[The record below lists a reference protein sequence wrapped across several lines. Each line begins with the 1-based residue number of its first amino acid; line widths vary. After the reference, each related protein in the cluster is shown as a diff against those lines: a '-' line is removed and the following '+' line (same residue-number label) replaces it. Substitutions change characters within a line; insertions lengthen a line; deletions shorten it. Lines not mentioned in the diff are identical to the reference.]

1 MAEQELEQ
9 LEGTVEDII
18 YENADNGYTVF
29 EVSGGGVITVV
40 CGVVG
45 ELHAGESVICRG
57 RYENHATYGRQFHAQ
72 ECETDMPKDL
82 EAVYAF
88 LASRSLPYIG
98 AKTADKI
105 IDLFGAEA
113 LEVIANDPARLTQVP
128 GISPDKADR
137 IQQEFKRMFGM
148 RELIAYLAQF
158 EIGPR
163 KAMEVFRAFG
173 PGAMQA
179 ISANPYL
186 LCGEPL
192 QLDFRHADSIAQYYH
207 MEGDCAQR
215 LEAALLRTLRHNAG
229 NGHTCLPRAQLL
241 ETASNFIHQ
250 PPEKLARALDKC
262 IETEELCVKMFDGVP
277 YIYLPDL
284 LAAEQDIAHRL
295 AILARR
301 GKNTARDLDR
311 NLQVLELTQGFA
323 YAPLQREAIRKA
335 MTENCLV
342 LTGGPGTGK
351 TTTVNAI
358 LQLLENQA
366 ERVALCA
373 PTGRAAKRLSELTGR
388 KASTI
393 HRLLEV
399 DYTGGVVS
407 FIHND
412 KNLLKCDVVILDE
425 MSMVDVKLFQAL
437 VTALRYS
444 CRIIMV
450 GDADQLPSVG
460 PGNLLGEIIR
470 SGCVPTVCLN
480 EIFRQ
485 AKRSLI
491 VENAHH
497 IICGEPLQKGGKTD
511 DFFFLEVTGN
521 QTLENGTGAIAVD
534 GSKAGQADFGTVTA
548 GSFTAADN
556 SVVMVDGQSIKDTAA
571 VSGVTDVTISS
582 DSILY
587 VDGAE
592 KGETY
597 KVLAGSGIDQGWADD
612 NIISDNSLIIFNG
625 DHTGYDNFDVTAS
638 YDKVNNVYGE
648 GTVVID
654 SIVDKTLADK
664 NAGDAAFDF
673 FNDAVSSKHNV
684 TKDAQAAA
692 LNSVANMGE
701 LAGVNHGT
709 YSMSNAMTDAVAH
722 HLSLAAHG
730 EQDKDIWAHYIHNKE
745 DIDGMNFGGVDGS
758 YEAQYNGI
766 VVGSDL
772 YKNGKTTAGIALSY
786 ADGNINGS
794 NIASSTKNDA
804 EYYGA
809 SLYGRIDNGDSAILG
824 DISYMHSDNDITQNN
839 SGHEITASA
848 DADAFSIGI
857 RAEQAY
863 KAGAG
868 KFVPYAGI
876 RYMHLGAGDYSNS
889 LGMEYNADDQNLWL
903 LPVGV
908 TYSAEV
914 QSGDWT
920 VKPIAEVGY
929 VWTMGDRD
937 TDQTVSL
944 NGASDTFGFETA
956 DSGSFIGRLGIEAEK
971 ADVTYGRTRVCF
983 FRKSFWPTAA
993 AESTNCAATKI
1004 HLSMNWLK
1012 RLQMPVFRWLQ

>member
-9 LEGTVEDII
+9 IEGTVEDII

-173 PGAMQA
+173 VGAMQA
-179 ISANPYL
+179 ISSNPYL

-437 VTALRYS
+437 LAAARYH

-460 PGNLLGEIIR
+460 PGNILGEILR
-470 SGCVPTVCLN
+470 TGVVPTVRLTD
-480 EIFRQ
+480 IFRQ
-485 AKRSLI
+485 AQQSLI
-491 VENAHH
+491 VQNAHR
-497 IICGEPLQKGGKTD
+497 IVEGQMPQKGGPKD
-511 DFFFLEVTGN
+511 DFFMIESTGLACQKLVCDLVSSRLPKAYGFDPVKDIQVLCPTKVGPTGSVELN
-521 QTLENGTGAIAVD
+521 RRLQEILNPPMRGKPQIGTEKNAKILRLGD
-534 GSKAGQADFGTVTA
+534 K
-548 GSFTAADN
+548 
-556 SVVMVDGQSIKDTAA
+556 VMQIKNDYDIT
-571 VSGVTDVTISS
+571 
-582 DSILY
+582 Y
-587 VDGAE
+587 ERDGAE
-592 KGETY
+592 
-597 KVLAGSGIDQGWADD
+597 AGVGAY
-612 NIISDNSLIIFNG
+612 NG
-625 DHTGYDNFDVTAS
+625 DLGIITAVDPDARAVTVMMDDRKYVYSADQLAELEPAYAVTVHKSQGSEFPAVILPVADVPARLCYRNLLYTGVTRAR
-638 YDKVNNVYGE
+638 KLCVLTGTARTEEAMVRNVRQNMRYSGLRFL
-648 GTVVID
+648 
-654 SIVDKTLADK
+654 LAD
-664 NAGDAAFDF
+664 
-673 FNDAVSSKHNV
+673 
-684 TKDAQAAA
+684 AAA
-692 LNSVANMGE
+692 P
-701 LAGVNHGT
+701 
-709 YSMSNAMTDAVAH
+709 
-722 HLSLAAHG
+722 
-730 EQDKDIWAHYIHNKE
+730 
-745 DIDGMNFGGVDGS
+745 
-758 YEAQYNGI
+758 
-766 VVGSDL
+766 
-772 YKNGKTTAGIALSY
+772 TAE
-786 ADGNINGS
+786 
-794 NIASSTKNDA
+794 K
-804 EYYGA
+804 
-809 SLYGRIDNGDSAILG
+809 
-824 DISYMHSDNDITQNN
+824 
-839 SGHEITASA
+839 
-848 DADAFSIGI
+848 
-857 RAEQAY
+857 Y
-863 KAGAG
+863 KAG
-868 KFVPYAGI
+868 
-876 RYMHLGAGDYSNS
+876 
-889 LGMEYNADDQNLWL
+889 DDQ
-903 LPVGV
+903 
-908 TYSAEV
+908 A
-914 QSGDWT
+914 
-920 VKPIAEVGY
+920 
-929 VWTMGDRD
+929 
-937 TDQTVSL
+937 
-944 NGASDTFGFETA
+944 
-956 DSGSFIGRLGIEAEK
+956 
-971 ADVTYGRTRVCF
+971 
-983 FRKSFWPTAA
+983 
-993 AESTNCAATKI
+993 
-1004 HLSMNWLK
+1004 
-1012 RLQMPVFRWLQ
+1012 

>member
-1 MAEQELEQ
+1 MAEPETGLEQ

-18 YENADNGYTVF
+18 YENPDNGYTVF
-29 EVSGGGVITVV
+29 EVSGGGALTVV

-57 RYENHATYGRQFHAQ
+57 KFENHATYGRQFHAR

-88 LASRSLPYIG
+88 LASGSLPYIG
-98 AKTADKI
+98 AKTANKLLDK
-105 IDLFGAEA
+105 FGAAA
-113 LEVIANDPARLTQVP
+113 LDVIANDPARLTEIP

-158 EIGPR
+158 EISPR
-163 KAMEVFRAFG
+163 RAMEVFRVFG

-262 IETEELCVKMFDGVP
+262 IETEVLCIKMFDGTP

-295 AILARR
+295 GILAQR

-323 YAPLQREAIRKA
+323 YAPLQKEAIRKA

-485 AKRSLI
+485 AAQSLI
-491 VENAHH
+491 VENAHR
-497 IICGEPLQKGGKTD
+497 IIAGEPLKKGGRAD
-511 DFFFLEVTGN
+511 DFFFLETDGEAAQKLVCDLVTTRLPRSYGFDPIRDIQVLCPTKLGPTGTQALN
-521 QTLENGTGAIAVD
+521 VELQNLLNPERRGKPQLQSASRVFRVGDKVMQVRNNYEIVWNRIGGEQGVGAYNGDIGIVESIDPRTRSMVVRMDDRRLLYQAENLSELEIAYAITVHKSQGSEFPAVILPV
-534 GSKAGQADFGTVTA
+534 AQVPPRLCYRNLFYT
-548 GSFTAADN
+548 
-556 SVVMVDGQSIKDTAA
+556 
-571 VSGVTDVTISS
+571 GVTRARTLCIVAGRRDV
-582 DSILY
+582 
-587 VDGAE
+587 
-592 KGETY
+592 
-597 KVLAGSGIDQGWADD
+597 
-612 NIISDNSLIIFNG
+612 
-625 DHTGYDNFDVTAS
+625 
-638 YDKVNNVYGE
+638 VNRMMGNV
-648 GTVVID
+648 
-654 SIVDKTLADK
+654 
-664 NAGDAAFDF
+664 
-673 FNDAVSSKHNV
+673 
-684 TKDAQAAA
+684 
-692 LNSVANMGE
+692 
-701 LAGVNHGT
+701 
-709 YSMSNAMTDAVAH
+709 
-722 HLSLAAHG
+722 
-730 EQDKDIWAHYIHNKE
+730 
-745 DIDGMNFGGVDGS
+745 
-758 YEAQYNGI
+758 
-766 VVGSDL
+766 
-772 YKNGKTTAGIALSY
+772 
-786 ADGNINGS
+786 
-794 NIASSTKNDA
+794 
-804 EYYGA
+804 
-809 SLYGRIDNGDSAILG
+809 R
-824 DISYMHSDNDITQNN
+824 
-839 SGHEITASA
+839 
-848 DADAFSIGI
+848 
-857 RAEQAY
+857 
-863 KAGAG
+863 
-868 KFVPYAGI
+868 
-876 RYMHLGAGDYSNS
+876 
-889 LGMEYNADDQNLWL
+889 QNLRYSGLRQL
-903 LPVGV
+903 LQ
-908 TYSAEV
+908 AEV
-914 QSGDWT
+914 PPVQ
-920 VKPIAEVGY
+920 V
-929 VWTMGDRD
+929 
-937 TDQTVSL
+937 
-944 NGASDTFGFETA
+944 
-956 DSGSFIGRLGIEAEK
+956 
-971 ADVTYGRTRVCF
+971 RV
-983 FRKSFWPTAA
+983 
-993 AESTNCAATKI
+993 EE
-1004 HLSMNWLK
+1004 
-1012 RLQMPVFRWLQ
+1012 

>member
-29 EVSGGGVITVV
+29 EVSGGGVLTVV

-460 PGNLLGEIIR
+460 PGNILGEILKA
-470 SGCVPTVCLN
+470 GVVPTVRLTD
-480 EIFRQ
+480 IFRQ
-485 AKRSLI
+485 AQRSLI
-491 VENAHH
+491 VQNAHR
-497 IICGEPLQKGGKTD
+497 IVEGQMPQKGGPKD
-511 DFFFLEVTGN
+511 DFFLIESNGLACQKLVCDLVSTRLPKAYGFDPVRDIQVLCPTKVGPTGSVELN
-521 QTLENGTGAIAVD
+521 RRLQDILNPPAKGKGQIGTAESAKILRLGDKVMQVKNDYDITFERAGAEAGVGAYNGDLGIITAVD
-534 GSKAGQADFGTVTA
+534 VDARSVTVQMDDKKYTYTADQLNELEPAYAVTVHKSQGSEFPAVILPVADVPARLCYRNLLYT
-548 GSFTAADN
+548 
-556 SVVMVDGQSIKDTAA
+556 
-571 VSGVTDVTISS
+571 GVTRARK
-582 DSILY
+582 LC
-587 VDGAE
+587 
-592 KGETY
+592 
-597 KVLAGSGIDQGWADD
+597 VLTGTARTEQTMVENVRQNMRYSG
-612 NIISDNSLIIFNG
+612 LR
-625 DHTGYDNFDVTAS
+625 YLL
-638 YDKVNNVYGE
+638 K
-648 GTVVID
+648 
-654 SIVDKTLADK
+654 
-664 NAGDAAFDF
+664 DAATPTEE
-673 FNDAVSSKHNV
+673 K
-684 TKDAQAAA
+684 Q
-692 LNSVANMGE
+692 E
-701 LAGVNHGT
+701 Q
-709 YSMSNAMTDAVAH
+709 
-722 HLSLAAHG
+722 LS
-730 EQDKDIWAHYIHNKE
+730 
-745 DIDGMNFGGVDGS
+745 
-758 YEAQYNGI
+758 
-766 VVGSDL
+766 
-772 YKNGKTTAGIALSY
+772 
-786 ADGNINGS
+786 
-794 NIASSTKNDA
+794 
-804 EYYGA
+804 
-809 SLYGRIDNGDSAILG
+809 
-824 DISYMHSDNDITQNN
+824 
-839 SGHEITASA
+839 
-848 DADAFSIGI
+848 
-857 RAEQAY
+857 
-863 KAGAG
+863 
-868 KFVPYAGI
+868 
-876 RYMHLGAGDYSNS
+876 
-889 LGMEYNADDQNLWL
+889 
-903 LPVGV
+903 
-908 TYSAEV
+908 
-914 QSGDWT
+914 
-920 VKPIAEVGY
+920 
-929 VWTMGDRD
+929 
-937 TDQTVSL
+937 
-944 NGASDTFGFETA
+944 
-956 DSGSFIGRLGIEAEK
+956 
-971 ADVTYGRTRVCF
+971 
-983 FRKSFWPTAA
+983 
-993 AESTNCAATKI
+993 AT
-1004 HLSMNWLK
+1004 
-1012 RLQMPVFRWLQ
+1012 